1 PMTVPMRIRRHRR
14 RSPTSAAA
22 RRFTTTRWRFALDSK
37 RQFLRHTL
45 ATLAYRGGKVV
56 HDAPENFSEF
66 SAGHRTRT
74 AGNILAHIC
83 DLLDWA
89 CSMARGR
96 QTWKDVPPRSWNEDV
111 DRFFAGLKRLD
122 SLLADDEPLGFEAEK
137 LFQGPD
143 AERSGARSLLFA
155 LHPARHPDRLSHR
168 LVAAHAAAAGQRVSQ
183 HPARAARRGRADWIC
198 GRRRR
203 LVADDRAGYCDRHRP
218 HRGRLDP

>member
-1 PMTVPMRIRRHRR
+1 MTVPMRIRRHRR

-89 CSMARGR
+89 CSMARGT
-96 QTWKDVPPRSWNEDV
+96 QTWKYVPPRSWTEDV

-122 SLLADDEPLGFEAEK
+122 SLLADDQPLGFEAEK
-137 LFQGPD
+137 LFQGPIAD
-143 AERSGARSLLFA
+143 ALTHVGQLAILRRMASAPVKGENYFKSDIAAGRVGPEQSAPLREF
-155 LHPARHPDRLSHR
+155 DRDDESVR
-168 LVAAHAAAAGQRVSQ
+168 VAAAV
-183 HPARAARRGRADWIC
+183 P
-198 GRRRR
+198 RRR
-203 LVADDRAGYCDRHRP
+203 LLRDA
-218 HRGRLDP
+218 L